1 MARLPPSRTAL
12 RALFARSG
20 NLCAFP
26 GCTHELVNAKHQF
39 IAQIAHIEAA
49 EPGGPR
55 HNPSQDDEQ
64 RRSVENL
71 MILCH
76 RHHVETDD
84 VEEYPVQRLRE
95 MKATHGAAHGKKLF
109 KVDESVIFQLESQMA
124 KYWADV
130 ERINKQ
136 EHVIPDLAVGI
147 DVSQS
152 PKELFD
158 GLYGALTELGQRTDW
173 LREWDSTLGDELRAF
188 LIKLGY
194 DPAAYDAV
202 PYYENPFVNRS
213 WETHNLAIRNGFSD
227 LWVRMRQVE
236 VRFLEEY
243 LKTHP
248 SDGAAE
254 LRFKDAKTRL
264 LEMARSAGYA
274 D

>member
-1 MARLPPSRTAL
+1 
-12 RALFARSG
+12 
-20 NLCAFP
+20 
-26 GCTHELVNAKHQF
+26 LVNAKHQF

-95 MKATHGAAHGKKLF
+95 MKATHEAAHGKKLF

-188 LIKLGY
+188 LVKLGY

-213 WETHNLAIRNGFSD
+213 WEIHNLAIRNWFAE
-227 LWVRMRQVE
+227 LWVRSRQVE

-248 SDGAAE
+248 NDGPAA
-254 LRFKDAKTRL
+254 LRFTDAKTTL
-264 LEMARSAGYA
+264 LELAKSAGYV